1 MFDKLKKRLTI
12 IYTGIFSLIMV
23 FVVAVTVAIGCISVL
38 RTEKDMLIADIYD
51 EWREWIGSGELPVDP
66 ALVKKGEMM
75 SLMYDADGN
84 IIIMY
89 DADGNII
96 IDQMTDSPYAAAL
109 TAIRASWPEPE
120 NETELLYFR
129 DKKGT
134 LHFFLAG
141 GCTFWENGQIQAR
154 LYTFLNLEDYYD
166 MAVDGM
172 YFLFLLCAVCIMLA
186 AGGGYYMAAKNIKPL
201 EILFAREHEFAADA
215 SHELRTPLTVLS
227 LGVESLQNDDE
238 SKLSGFAQEVLRD
251 MQHETKYMSRLIEA
265 LLTLARGDEEN
276 TPLARAKVDLTEVAV
291 KVCNKMR
298 PLAAK
303 KGLGLEYAAGD
314 APQVFILGDKNK
326 MEQLLIIF
334 IDNAIKYSESGTIT
348 VTVDA
353 DSMHAVIKVMDEG
366 IGISESDAQK
376 IFERFYR
383 VDKARS
389 RAAGGF
395 GLGLN
400 IARIIVVRHGGTV
413 SVKPRSPHGSIFT
426 VRLPLYR

>member
-1 MFDKLKKRLTI
+1 MFDKLKKRLTL

-84 IIIMY
+84 III
-89 DADGNII
+89 
-96 IDQMTDSPYAAAL
+96 DQMTDSPYAAAL

-129 DKKGT
+129 DKNGT

-276 TPLARAKVDLTEVAV
+276 TPLARTKVDLTEVAV

-413 SVKPRSPHGSIFT
+413 SIKPRSPHGSIFT

>member
-1 MFDKLKKRLTI
+1 MFDKLKKRLTL

-84 IIIMY
+84 III
-89 DADGNII
+89 
-96 IDQMTDSPYAAAL
+96 DQMTDSPYAAAL

-129 DKKGT
+129 DKNGT

-276 TPLARAKVDLTEVAV
+276 KPLARAKVDLTEVAV
-291 KVCNKMR
+291 KVCNKMC

-303 KGLGLEYAAGD
+303 KGLRLEYAAGD

-348 VTVDA
+348 VTVEA
-353 DSMHAVIKVMDEG
+353 DSMYAVIKIMDEG

>member
-1 MFDKLKKRLTI
+1 MFDKLKKRLTL

-84 IIIMY
+84 III
-89 DADGNII
+89 
-96 IDQMTDSPYAAAL
+96 DQMTDSPYAAAL
-109 TAIRASWPEPE
+109 TAISASWPEPE

-129 DKKGT
+129 DKNGT

-251 MQHETKYMSRLIEA
+251 IQHETKYMSRLIEA

-276 TPLARAKVDLTEVAV
+276 KPLARAKVDLTEVAV

>member
-1 MFDKLKKRLTI
+1 MFDKLKKRLTL

-84 IIIMY
+84 III
-89 DADGNII
+89 
-96 IDQMTDSPYAAAL
+96 DQMTDSPYAAAL

-141 GCTFWENGQIQAR
+141 

-303 KGLGLEYAAGD
+303 KGLELEYAAGD

>member
-1 MFDKLKKRLTI
+1 MFDKLKKRLTL

-84 IIIMY
+84 III
-89 DADGNII
+89 
-96 IDQMTDSPYAAAL
+96 DQMTDSPYAAAL

-129 DKKGT
+129 DKNGT

-314 APQVFILGDKNK
+314 AQQVFILGDKNK

>member
-1 MFDKLKKRLTI
+1 MFDKLKKRLTL

-84 IIIMY
+84 III
-89 DADGNII
+89 
-96 IDQMTDSPYAAAL
+96 DQMTDSPYAAAL

-129 DKKGT
+129 DKNGT

-215 SHELRTPLTVLS
+215 SHELRTPLTVLR

>member
-1 MFDKLKKRLTI
+1 MFDKLKKRLTL

-84 IIIMY
+84 III
-89 DADGNII
+89 
-96 IDQMTDSPYAAAL
+96 DQMTDSPYAAAL

-129 DKKGT
+129 DKNGS

-314 APQVFILGDKNK
+314 AQQVFILGDKNK
-326 MEQLLIIF
+326 IEQLLIIF

>member
-1 MFDKLKKRLTI
+1 MFDKLKKRLTL

-84 IIIMY
+84 III
-89 DADGNII
+89 
-96 IDQMTDSPYAAAL
+96 DQMTDSPYAAAL

-129 DKKGT
+129 DKNGT

-265 LLTLARGDEEN
+265 LLALARGDEEN

-303 KGLGLEYAAGD
+303 KGLELEYAAGD

-353 DSMHAVIKVMDEG
+353 DSMHTVIKVMDEG

-389 RAAGGF
+389 RAEGGF

>member
-1 MFDKLKKRLTI
+1 MFDKLKKRLTL

-84 IIIMY
+84 III
-89 DADGNII
+89 
-96 IDQMTDSPYAAAL
+96 DQMTDSPYAAAL

-129 DKKGT
+129 DKNGT

-265 LLTLARGDEEN
+265 LLALARGDEEN

-303 KGLGLEYAAGD
+303 KGLELEYAAGD

-389 RAAGGF
+389 RAEGGF

>member
-1 MFDKLKKRLTI
+1 MFDKLKKRLTL

-23 FVVAVTVAIGCISVL
+23 FVVAVTVAIGCVSVL

-84 IIIMY
+84 III
-89 DADGNII
+89 
-96 IDQMTDSPYAAAL
+96 DQMTDSPYAAAL
-109 TAIRASWPEPE
+109 TAIRVSWPEPE

-129 DKKGT
+129 DKNGT

-303 KGLGLEYAAGD
+303 KGLELEYAAGD

-348 VTVDA
+348 VTVEA

>member
-1 MFDKLKKRLTI
+1 MFDKLKKRLTL

-23 FVVAVTVAIGCISVL
+23 FVVAVTVVIGCVSVI

-84 IIIMY
+84 III
-89 DADGNII
+89 
-96 IDQMTDSPYAAAL
+96 DQMTDSPYAAAL

-129 DKKGT
+129 DKNGT

-400 IARIIVVRHGGTV
+400 IARIIVGRHGGTV

>member
-1 MFDKLKKRLTI
+1 MFDKLKKRLTL
-12 IYTGIFSLIMV
+12 IYTGIFTLIMV

-84 IIIMY
+84 III
-89 DADGNII
+89 
-96 IDQMTDSPYAAAL
+96 DQMTDSPYAAAL

-129 DKKGT
+129 DKNGT

-298 PLAAK
+298 PLAAQ

-353 DSMHAVIKVMDEG
+353 NSMHAVIKVMDEG

>member
-1 MFDKLKKRLTI
+1 MFDKLKKRLTL

-23 FVVAVTVAIGCISVL
+23 FVVAVTVAIGCVSVI

-84 IIIMY
+84 III
-89 DADGNII
+89 
-96 IDQMTDSPYAAAL
+96 DQMTDSPYAAAL

-129 DKKGT
+129 DKNGT

-353 DSMHAVIKVMDEG
+353 DTMHAVIKVMDEG
-366 IGISESDAQK
+366 IGISEGDAQK

>member
-1 MFDKLKKRLTI
+1 MFDKLKKRLTL

-84 IIIMY
+84 III
-89 DADGNII
+89 
-96 IDQMTDSPYAAAL
+96 DQMTDSPYAAAL

-129 DKKGT
+129 DKNGT

-276 TPLARAKVDLTEVAV
+276 TPLARTKVDLTEVAV

-303 KGLGLEYAAGD
+303 KGLELEYAAGD

>member
-1 MFDKLKKRLTI
+1 MFDKLKKRLTL

-84 IIIMY
+84 III
-89 DADGNII
+89 
-96 IDQMTDSPYAAAL
+96 DQMTDSPYAAAL

-129 DKKGT
+129 DKNGT

-303 KGLGLEYAAGD
+303 KGLELEYAAGD

-366 IGISESDAQK
+366 IGISEGDAQK

-426 VRLPLYR
+426 VLLPLYR

>member
-1 MFDKLKKRLTI
+1 MFDKLKKRLTL

-75 SLMYDADGN
+75 SLMYDAE
-84 IIIMY
+84 
-89 DADGNII
+89 GNII
-96 IDQMTDSPYAAAL
+96 IDQMTDSPYAAAV

-129 DKKGT
+129 DKNGT

-276 TPLARAKVDLTEVAV
+276 TPLARTKVDLTEVAV

-303 KGLGLEYAAGD
+303 KGLKLEYAAGD

>member
-1 MFDKLKKRLTI
+1 MFDKLKKRLTL

-84 IIIMY
+84 III
-89 DADGNII
+89 
-96 IDQMTDSPYAAAL
+96 DQMTGSPYAAAL

-129 DKKGT
+129 DKNGT

-348 VTVDA
+348 VTVEA

-389 RAAGGF
+389 RTAGGF

>member
-1 MFDKLKKRLTI
+1 MFDKLKKRLTL
-12 IYTGIFSLIMV
+12 IYTGIFTLIMV

-84 IIIMY
+84 III
-89 DADGNII
+89 
-96 IDQMTDSPYAAAL
+96 DQMTDSPYAAEL

-129 DKKGT
+129 DKNGT

>member
-1 MFDKLKKRLTI
+1 MFDKLKKRLTL

-84 IIIMY
+84 III
-89 DADGNII
+89 
-96 IDQMTDSPYAAAL
+96 DQMTDSPYAAAL

-129 DKKGT
+129 DKNGT

-348 VTVDA
+348 VTVEA

-389 RAAGGF
+389 RAEGGF

>member
-1 MFDKLKKRLTI
+1 MFDKLKKRLTL

-23 FVVAVTVAIGCISVL
+23 FVVAVTVAIGCVSVL

-84 IIIMY
+84 III
-89 DADGNII
+89 
-96 IDQMTDSPYAAAL
+96 DQMTDSPYAAAL

-129 DKKGT
+129 DKNGT

-276 TPLARAKVDLTEVAV
+276 KPLARAKVDLTEVAV

>member
-1 MFDKLKKRLTI
+1 MFDKLKKRLTL

-84 IIIMY
+84 III
-89 DADGNII
+89 
-96 IDQMTDSPYAAAL
+96 DQMTDSPYAAAL

-129 DKKGT
+129 DKNGT

-326 MEQLLIIF
+326 IEQLLIIF

>member
-1 MFDKLKKRLTI
+1 MFDKLKKRLTL

-84 IIIMY
+84 III
-89 DADGNII
+89 
-96 IDQMTDSPYAAAL
+96 DQMTDSPYAAAL

-129 DKKGT
+129 DKNGT

-303 KGLGLEYAAGD
+303 KGLELEYAAGD

-366 IGISESDAQK
+366 IGISESDVQK

-426 VRLPLYR
+426 VRLPLDR

>member
-1 MFDKLKKRLTI
+1 MFDKLKKRLTL

-75 SLMYDADGN
+75 SLMYDT
-84 IIIMY
+84 
-89 DADGNII
+89 DGNII

-129 DKKGT
+129 DKNGT

-303 KGLGLEYAAGD
+303 KGLELEYAAGD

-389 RAAGGF
+389 RTAGGF

>member
-1 MFDKLKKRLTI
+1 MFDKLKKRLTL

-23 FVVAVTVAIGCISVL
+23 FVVAVTVAIGCVSVI

-84 IIIMY
+84 III
-89 DADGNII
+89 
-96 IDQMTDSPYAAAL
+96 DQMTDSPFAAAL
-109 TAIRASWPEPE
+109 TAIRTSWPEPE

-134 LHFFLAG
+134 VHFFLAG

-172 YFLFLLCAVCIMLA
+172 YFLFLLCVVCIMLA

-238 SKLSGFAQEVLRD
+238 SRLSGFAQEVLRD
-251 MQHETKYMSRLIEA
+251 MQHETKYMTRLIEA

-276 TPLARAKVDLTEVAV
+276 KPLARAKVDLTEVAV

-353 DSMHAVIKVMDEG
+353 DSMYAVIKVMDEG
-366 IGISESDAQK
+366 IGISEGDAQK

>member
-1 MFDKLKKRLTI
+1 MFDKLKKRLTL

-84 IIIMY
+84 III
-89 DADGNII
+89 
-96 IDQMTDSPYAAAL
+96 DQMTDSPYAAAV

-129 DKKGT
+129 DKNGT

-326 MEQLLIIF
+326 IEQLLIIF

>member
-1 MFDKLKKRLTI
+1 MFDKLKKRLTL

-84 IIIMY
+84 III
-89 DADGNII
+89 
-96 IDQMTDSPYAAAL
+96 DQMTDSPYAAAL

-129 DKKGT
+129 DKNGT

-276 TPLARAKVDLTEVAV
+276 TPLARTKVDLTEVAV

-353 DSMHAVIKVMDEG
+353 ESMHAVIKVMDEG

>member
-1 MFDKLKKRLTI
+1 MFDKLKRRLTL

-84 IIIMY
+84 III
-89 DADGNII
+89 
-96 IDQMTDSPYAAAL
+96 DQMTDSPYAAAL

-129 DKKGT
+129 DKNGT

-141 GCTFWENGQIQAR
+141 GCTFWENGQIKAR

-265 LLTLARGDEEN
+265 LLNLARGDEEN

>member
-1 MFDKLKKRLTI
+1 MFDKLKKRLTL

-84 IIIMY
+84 III
-89 DADGNII
+89 
-96 IDQMTDSPYAAAL
+96 DQMTDSPYAAAL

-129 DKKGT
+129 DKNGT

-154 LYTFLNLEDYYD
+154 QYTFLNLEDYYD

-201 EILFAREHEFAADA
+201 ENLFAREHEFAADA

-303 KGLGLEYAAGD
+303 KGLELEYAAGD

-334 IDNAIKYSESGTIT
+334 IDNAIKYSESGIIT

-413 SVKPRSPHGSIFT
+413 SVKPCSPHGSIFT

>member
-1 MFDKLKKRLTI
+1 MFDKLKKRLTL

-84 IIIMY
+84 III
-89 DADGNII
+89 
-96 IDQMTDSPYAAAL
+96 DQMTDSPYAAAL

-120 NETELLYFR
+120 NETELLCFR
-129 DKKGT
+129 DKKGI

-227 LGVESLQNDDE
+227 IGVESLQNDDE
-238 SKLSGFAQEVLRD
+238 SKLSGFAQDVLRD

-303 KGLGLEYAAGD
+303 KGLELEYAAGD

>member
-1 MFDKLKKRLTI
+1 MFDKLKKRLTL

-84 IIIMY
+84 III
-89 DADGNII
+89 
-96 IDQMTDSPYAAAL
+96 DQMTDSPYAAAL

-129 DKKGT
+129 DKNGT

-227 LGVESLQNDDE
+227 LCVESLQNDDE

-314 APQVFILGDKNK
+314 SPQVFILGDKNK

>member
-1 MFDKLKKRLTI
+1 MFDKLKKRLTL

-84 IIIMY
+84 III
-89 DADGNII
+89 
-96 IDQMTDSPYAAAL
+96 DQMTDSPYAAAL

-129 DKKGT
+129 DKNGT

-186 AGGGYYMAAKNIKPL
+186 ACGGYYMAAKNIKPL
-201 EILFAREHEFAADA
+201 EFLFAREHEFAADA

>member
-84 IIIMY
+84 III
-89 DADGNII
+89 
-96 IDQMTDSPYAAAL
+96 DQMTDSPYAAAL

-120 NETELLYFR
+120 NETKLLYFR

-298 PLAAK
+298 QLAAK

>member
-1 MFDKLKKRLTI
+1 MFDKLKKRLTL
-12 IYTGIFSLIMV
+12 IYTGIFTLIMV

-84 IIIMY
+84 III
-89 DADGNII
+89 
-96 IDQMTDSPYAAAL
+96 DQMTDSPYAAAL

-129 DKKGT
+129 DKNGT

-298 PLAAK
+298 PLAVK

>member
-1 MFDKLKKRLTI
+1 MFDKLKKRLTL

-84 IIIMY
+84 III
-89 DADGNII
+89 
-96 IDQMTDSPYAAAL
+96 DQMTDSPYAAAL

-129 DKKGT
+129 DKNGT

-201 EILFAREHEFAADA
+201 EILFKREHEFAADA

-276 TPLARAKVDLTEVAV
+276 TPLARTKVDLTEVAV

-348 VTVDA
+348 LTVDA

>member
-1 MFDKLKKRLTI
+1 MFDKLKKRLTL

-84 IIIMY
+84 III
-89 DADGNII
+89 
-96 IDQMTDSPYAAAL
+96 DQMTDSPYAAAL

-129 DKKGT
+129 DKNGT

-227 LGVESLQNDDE
+227 LGVESLQNDEE

-298 PLAAK
+298 PLAAQ

-366 IGISESDAQK
+366 IGISEGDAQK

-413 SVKPRSPHGSIFT
+413 SVKPLSPHGSIFT

>member
-1 MFDKLKKRLTI
+1 MFDKLKKRLTL

-84 IIIMY
+84 III
-89 DADGNII
+89 
-96 IDQMTDSPYAAAL
+96 DQMTGSPYAAAL

-129 DKKGT
+129 DKNGT

-172 YFLFLLCAVCIMLA
+172 YFLFLLCVVCIMLA

-303 KGLGLEYAAGD
+303 KGLELEYAAGD

-348 VTVDA
+348 VTVDV

-400 IARIIVVRHGGTV
+400 IARTIVVRHGGTV

>member
-1 MFDKLKKRLTI
+1 MFDKLKKRLTL

-84 IIIMY
+84 III
-89 DADGNII
+89 
-96 IDQMTDSPYAAAL
+96 DQMTDSPYAAAL

-129 DKKGT
+129 DKNGT

-172 YFLFLLCAVCIMLA
+172 YFLFLLCVVCIMLA

-276 TPLARAKVDLTEVAV
+276 TPLARAKVDLTKVAV

>member
-1 MFDKLKKRLTI
+1 MFDKLKKRLTL

-84 IIIMY
+84 III
-89 DADGNII
+89 
-96 IDQMTDSPYAAAL
+96 DQMTDSPYAAAL

-129 DKKGT
+129 DKNGT

-201 EILFAREHEFAADA
+201 EILFVREHEFAADA

-265 LLTLARGDEEN
+265 LLALARGDEEN

-303 KGLGLEYAAGD
+303 KGLELEYAAGD

-389 RAAGGF
+389 RAEGGF